1 MNRSWSCKYSEVP
14 YEVQATDGIPQ
25 DSNFTPIVAPGATM
39 AAKNLRMHLFP
50 LMIACTM
57 GFWGLAV
64 LGGGVAFFGAV
75 EANGACGLS
84 VTTIGLWFTTL

>member
-1 MNRSWSCKYSEVP
+1 MSLFLGAR
-14 YEVQATDGIPQ
+14 
-25 DSNFTPIVAPGATM
+25 FTGNALT
-39 AAKNLRMHLFP
+39 
-50 LMIACTM
+50 IACTM